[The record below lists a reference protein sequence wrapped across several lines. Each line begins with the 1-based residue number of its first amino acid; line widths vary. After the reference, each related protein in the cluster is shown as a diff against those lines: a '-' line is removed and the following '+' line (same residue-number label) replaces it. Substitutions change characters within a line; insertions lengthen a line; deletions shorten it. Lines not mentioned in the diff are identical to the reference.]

1 MLDLWG
7 SFSTDLG
14 VDLGTDH
21 TRICLRDEGIVL
33 DEPTAAAVDLR
44 QGKILALGREA
55 RQMLGRTPEGIQ
67 VVRPL
72 QNGVIADFD
81 LTRRML
87 KGFLRQALGKR
98 PLFRPRLV
106 LSVPCGVNSVERRA
120 VLDAAMEAGA
130 GEAYLLE
137 APLAAAL
144 GAGKPKAAWW
154 WIWGPGPRKPRC

>member
-55 RQMLGRTPEGIQ
+55 RQDAPDPL
-67 VVRPL
+67 RPCS
-72 QNGVIADFD
+72 F
-81 LTRRML
+81 
-87 KGFLRQALGKR
+87 
-98 PLFRPRLV
+98 
-106 LSVPCGVNSVERRA
+106 
-120 VLDAAMEAGA
+120 
-130 GEAYLLE
+130 
-137 APLAAAL
+137 
-144 GAGKPKAAWW
+144 W
-154 WIWGPGPRKPRC
+154 

>member
-130 GEAYLLE
+130 GDA
-137 APLAAAL
+137 
-144 GAGKPKAAWW
+144 
-154 WIWGPGPRKPRC
+154 